1 MSAASVDDPFL
12 RRELRGFPLLAARVA
27 AGLLGALALFLF
39 IRGIPGALARASA
52 PGLNSRAPRSAALR
66 GSSLRAFSS
75 PGWES
80 LPPWS
85 GALSPR

>member
-39 IRGIPGALARASA
+39 IWGIPGALARASA
-52 PGLNSRAPRSAALR
+52 RAQLASTEVGGAPWFEPASVLVTWMGIAA
-66 GSSLRAFSS
+66 AMV
-75 PGWES
+75 WC
-80 LPPWS
+80 
-85 GALSPR
+85 ALAG